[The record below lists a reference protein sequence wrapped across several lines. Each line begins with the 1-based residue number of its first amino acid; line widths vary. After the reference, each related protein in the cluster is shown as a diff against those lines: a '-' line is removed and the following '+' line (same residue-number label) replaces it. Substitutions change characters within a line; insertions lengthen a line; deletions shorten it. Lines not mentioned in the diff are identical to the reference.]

1 MTTTVTA
8 LYDSQDDAVA
18 AVRALQ
24 MAGIARDAISIIAKS
39 ADAPPQGAADQEHGD
54 QEHAEQEHAD
64 REHADHLAE
73 VIHDAGAGAGIG
85 AGIGGAG
92 GLLAGLGMIA
102 IPGIGPVLAGGWLL
116 STAAG
121 ALAGAAV
128 GGAAGGIIGALMDGG
143 VPEDDAHACAESV
156 RRGGALVVAKVD
168 AARLDAARTI
178 LAAPPAFDPA
188 ARANEYRKDGWSRF
202 NPDAP
207 PHGGESAP
215 RRERPDRLA

>member
-8 LYDSQDDAVA
+8 LYDNHDDAAA

-24 MAGIARDAISIIAKS
+24 MAGIPRDAISIVAKS
-39 ADAPPQGAADQEHGD
+39 AEAAPQDERDKAHE
-54 QEHAEQEHAD
+54 
-64 REHADHLAE
+64 DHVAE

-85 AGIGGAG
+85 AGLGGAG
-92 GLLAGLGMIA
+92 GLLAGLGIIA
-102 IPGIGPVLAGGWLL
+102 IPGIGPVLAGGWLM

-143 VPEDDAHACAESV
+143 LAEDDAHACAESV

-178 LAAPPAFDPA
+178 LRAPPSIDPA
-188 ARANEYRKDGWSRF
+188 TRANEYRKDGWTRF
-202 NPDAP
+202 DPAAP

>member
-24 MAGIARDAISIIAKS
+24 MAGIARDAISIVAKS
-39 ADAPPQGAADQEHGD
+39 ADDPAQRTADR
-54 QEHAEQEHAD
+54 EHAEQEHAD
-64 REHADHLAE
+64 HVAE
-73 VIHDAGAGAGIG
+73 VIQDAGAGAGIG

-92 GLLAGLGMIA
+92 GLMAGLGIIA

-168 AARLDAARTI
+168 AAQLSAARTI
-178 LAAPPAFDPA
+178 LSAPPAIDPA
-188 ARANEYRKDGWSRF
+188 ARANDYRKDGWSRF
-202 NPDAP
+202 SPDAP

>member
-24 MAGIARDAISIIAKS
+24 MAGIARDAISIVAKS
-39 ADAPPQGAADQEHGD
+39 ADDPAQRTADREHAE

-64 REHADHLAE
+64 HVAE
-73 VIHDAGAGAGIG
+73 VIQDAGAGAGIG

-92 GLLAGLGMIA
+92 GLMAGLGIIA

-168 AARLDAARTI
+168 AAQLSAARTI
-178 LAAPPAFDPA
+178 LSAPPAIDPA
-188 ARANEYRKDGWSRF
+188 ARASDYRKDGWSRF
-202 NPDAP
+202 SPDTPA
-207 PHGGESAP
+207 HGGESAP

>member
-24 MAGIARDAISIIAKS
+24 MAGIPREAISIIAKG
-39 ADAPPQGAADQEHGD
+39 AEAAPQDA
-54 QEHAEQEHAD
+54 AEQENAEQGHAD
-64 REHADHLAE
+64 RDHADHVAE

-92 GLLAGLGMIA
+92 GLLAGLGIIA

-143 VPEDDAHACAESV
+143 VSEEDAHLCAESV
-156 RRGGALVVAKVD
+156 RRGGTLVVAKVD
-168 AARLDAARTI
+168 ALRLDAARTI
-178 LAAPPAFDPA
+178 LRAPPAVDPS
-188 ARANEYRKDGWSRF
+188 ARANDYRKDGWSRF
-202 NPDAP
+202 DPDAP
-207 PHGGESAP
+207 PPAGETAR